1 MAASAPLSHTFYT
14 LGFSSSTVSKAP
26 TTLIQPF
33 AQCFQCAHHQFPLN
47 KHSESTKFALSK
59 WDSVIINRSR
69 RSLFKTSLSF
79 QDSAPQVLSSSLFLW
94 VVSYLNWVAIENLS
108 HLLLSACSPNENQ
121 FVKYRKLATF
131 SHLPFLHSC
140 IGWERLWLSSSF
152 LSIKTY
158 LLLSLK
164 CFW

>member
-14 LGFSSSTVSKAP
+14 LGFPSSTVSKAP
-26 TTLIQPF
+26 RTLI
-33 AQCFQCAHHQFPLN
+33 HHFPLN

-108 HLLLSACSPNENQ
+108 HLLLTACSLNENQ
-121 FVKYRKLATF
+121 FAKYRKLATF
-131 SHLPFLHSC
+131 PHLPFVHSC
-140 IGWERLWLSSSF
+140 IRWERLRLSSSF
-152 LSIKTY
+152 FVDKNILTVIP
-158 LLLSLK
+158 
-164 CFW
+164 